1 MSITIGENYLLKAK
15 EAYNYDMEECVE
27 ALNYAM
33 SYDDETAEVWLL
45 HGKVML
51 YYIKD
56 YGSAQEAFM
65 QALSIEPT
73 HSETFIEF
81 IWLRI
86 HEARF
91 EEAQQLLYSALQ
103 IVKKDFAIFYR
114 LQAVLLEYEESYDDA
129 IESLEI
135 ALNKTYNC
143 SYQCYLEE
151 EIKRIKNK
159 KKRIAKRIKKSNK
172 KKNVYVKNYTSEYS
186 LS

>member
-15 EAYNYDMEECVE
+15 EAYDFDMEECVE

-33 SYDDETAEVWLL
+33 SYDEENAEVYLL

-56 YGSAQEAFM
+56 YSNAEESFM

-86 HEARF
+86 NEAHF
-91 EEAQQLLYSALQ
+91 EEAQKLLYGALQ
-103 IVKKDFAIFYR
+103 VVKKDFAQLYR

-135 ALNKTYNC
+135 ALDKTYNC
-143 SYQCYLEE
+143 SYQCFLES
-151 EIKRIKNK
+151 EIKRLKKK
-159 KKRIAKRIKKSNK
+159 KKRKAKRIKKSNK
-172 KKNVYVKNYTSEYS
+172 KKKYIKSYTSEYL